1 MNDIKH
7 DQSIRKYQAERRRI
21 DMKKNARTTYS
32 DTHTY
37 AQTFVYIK
45 SEPKLWTVGFYDP
58 AGRFQ
63 PDSDHDT
70 KQAAAHRVC
79 ELNGAYESLFEGR
92 IKSLEANVAAHE
104 KAIGELQGA
113 EVIEAEEVDESTVIE
128 AARAVVAAWW
138 DGNENED
145 VNLDVLYCKIRLL
158 RKALNEGETALD
170 VLTDISS
177 YWAGGDCPKELW
189 DRMQAV
195 LARTKERT
203 P

>member
-1 MNDIKH
+1 MTRPPAYTQN
-7 DQSIRKYQAERRRI
+7 
-21 DMKKNARTTYS
+21 
-32 DTHTY
+32 
-37 AQTFVYIK
+37 FVYIK
-45 SEPKLWTVGFYDP
+45 SEPNLWTVGFYDP
-58 AGRFQ
+58 AGKFQ

-79 ELNGAYESLFEGR
+79 ELNGAYE
-92 IKSLEANVAAHE
+92 VP
-104 KAIGELQGA
+104 
-113 EVIEAEEVDESTVIE
+113 ESKLRE
-128 AARAVVAAWW
+128 AAKAVVEAWW

-158 RKALNEGETALD
+158 RQALNEGETALD

-195 LARTKERT
+195 LARTKGRT